1 MPRTE
6 ARPNVGHPTDQRF
19 TETRWSLVFRAGQ
32 SDSAD
37 GSAAL
42 EHLCRTYWPPIYG
55 FLRRQ
60 GHGPADAQDLTQEFF
75 AGLLRRNAFA
85 VASEERGR
93 FRTFLL
99 CSLQNFLRDHWS
111 KSAAAKRGGGAA
123 LLALDSEEAERRY
136 LETPAKDLGPEQI
149 FDRRWAMTLLEAA
162 IGRLRAEHVAVG
174 KLALYERLQQFL
186 TAQPGTGEYE
196 SAAADLGMKP
206 GTVAVAVHRL
216 RQRCR
221 ELLREEL
228 AQTVANPSDAE
239 AEFRSLFG

>member
-1 MPRTE
+1 MPPADAIPDLSQRS
-6 ARPNVGHPTDQRF
+6 DQRF
-19 TETRWSLVFRAGQ
+19 TETRWSLVLRAGQ
-32 SDSAD
+32 AESAE

-42 EHLCRTYWPPIYG
+42 ERLCRTYWPPIYG

-60 GHGPADAQDLTQEFF
+60 GHRPADAQDFTQEFF

-111 KSAAAKRGGGAA
+111 KSAAAKRGGGTA
-123 LLALDSEEAERRY
+123 LLALDSAEAERRY
-136 LETPAKDLGPEQI
+136 LETPATELGPEQL
-149 FDRRWAMTLLEAA
+149 FDRRWAMTLLETAVA
-162 IGRLRAEHVAVG
+162 RLRAEHAEVG
-174 KLALYERLQQFL
+174 KLALYERLQPFL
-186 TAQPGTGEYE
+186 TAQPGAGDYD
-196 SAAADLGMKP
+196 SAAAALGMKP

-221 ELLREEL
+221 ELLRDEL
-228 AQTVANPSDAE
+228 AQTVADPADAE